1 MIRLSDRN
9 TPLAIIDY
17 ADPIDVQPE
26 GDVEVIVNTPQAVF
40 TDFLF
45 VNTSNVIVNE
55 VRLSYVAT
63 DIFLDAPRITL
74 APVVGG
80 LATPSSAAT

>member
-26 GDVEVIVNTPQAVF
+26 GDVVVIVNTPQAVF

-45 VNTSNVIVNE
+45 VNTSNM
-55 VRLSYVAT
+55 
-63 DIFLDAPRITL
+63 
-74 APVVGG
+74 
-80 LATPSSAAT
+80 